1 MLYIKIEFIW
11 KGKIKICKI
20 MLSISKK
27 YLYILR
33 TEIFSLETSHM
44 FYMLIVNRQKFLTA
58 ILSVFCGFISDYTF
72 CLQEG

>member
-1 MLYIKIEFIW
+1 
-11 KGKIKICKI
+11 

-58 ILSVFCGFISDYTF
+58 ILSVFCGYISDYTF